1 MWIENPRCTYLQTF
15 REKKKNIAE
24 GTTRFDLHKRAN
36 ASLHSGIDLKQVVK
50 LPPDEEVN
58 DWIAVHGN
66 FKLLYEAPS
75 SQYFCSYIFIY
86 WNLEYIATWSGDDCL
101 CRFLVYKPSRN
112 YLLTLW
118 HVGMLS
124 PGKSHSWVESGNSR
138 VLIETLDCARVRIFY
153 WRDRSWIAG
162 KGANGGDDRRPA
174 PDTVPG
180 WCWDPITAC
189 RRST

>member
-101 CRFLVYKPSRN
+101 FRFLVYKHSRN

-118 HVGMLS
+118 HVVVKSRKIAFLGREWQF
-124 PGKSHSWVESGNSR
+124 PGLDWDSR
-138 VLIETLDCARVRIFY
+138 FH
-153 WRDRSWIAG
+153 
-162 KGANGGDDRRPA
+162 P
-174 PDTVPG
+174 
-180 WCWDPITAC
+180 
-189 RRST
+189 STT